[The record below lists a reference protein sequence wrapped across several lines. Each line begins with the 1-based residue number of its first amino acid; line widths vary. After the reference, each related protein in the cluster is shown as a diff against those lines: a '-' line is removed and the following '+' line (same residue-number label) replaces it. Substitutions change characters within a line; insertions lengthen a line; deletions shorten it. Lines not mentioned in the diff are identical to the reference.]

1 MINHSDL
8 FNYETFEKNTKVF
21 ILILTPTP
29 TQIVL
34 LFTFACLPRIKIY
47 GRVIDQYSNPVKDV
61 GSGTRVQI
69 HTFLKVVGE
78 AWQR

>member
-29 TQIVL
+29 IVL